1 MVLNQFPSYCSSS
14 YILFIFI
21 AIKFRELYIFSA
33 FCQWSLFEISCIDY
47 FSGLQDQLLA
57 LVVMQER
64 PDLEEQRQQIVV
76 GTATMKAELKEIE
89 DRILYKLSISEGS
102 PLDDLDFIITLEA
115 SKVKSEDIK
124 VGWAECYFEMVLTFH
139 SYLQNKVESAEITQ
153 IDIDNT
159 RALYIPVANRAQIL
173 FFCLADLS
181 NVDPMYQY
189 SLEWFISIFM
199 NSMSV
204 TEKSSEFLYYY

>member
-1 MVLNQFPSYCSSS
+1 
-14 YILFIFI
+14 
-21 AIKFRELYIFSA
+21 
-33 FCQWSLFEISCIDY
+33 
-47 FSGLQDQLLA
+47 
-57 LVVMQER
+57 
-64 PDLEEQRQQIVV
+64 
-76 GTATMKAELKEIE
+76 
-89 DRILYKLSISEGS
+89 
-102 PLDDLDFIITLEA
+102 
-115 SKVKSEDIK
+115 
-124 VGWAECYFEMVLTFH
+124 MVLTFH